1 MKSNLDSQSFIAQW
15 ITSLFLN
22 HKYILSFQPCQW
34 KKSSR
39 IKPLTQRPEEHNTL
53 DVRKREAEDWQ
64 HLMTETPIY
73 FLCPIH
79 FPPILYIPLIS
90 LSQQHLMLGFTYQQE
105 QRMTFSKLLKFNTA
119 HIVSFVNWSW
129 PSEALNHCFLF
140 GQLLSLVFSEN
151 LQPFMLSSHWIF
163 PMVS

>member
-1 MKSNLDSQSFIAQW
+1 
-15 ITSLFLN
+15 
-22 HKYILSFQPCQW
+22 
-34 KKSSR
+34 
-39 IKPLTQRPEEHNTL
+39 
-53 DVRKREAEDWQ
+53 
-64 HLMTETPIY
+64 MTETPIY

-163 PMVS
+163 PMVSWHKQLDVMHFSRERKMISELGNQKTMISIPTIYYLCNLKQISWQS